1 MGYFSSEGNTIFN
14 AGYSDWYIAD
24 GIFLQGH
31 ARNQIDRYRLQ
42 LYEHMA
48 NNLGQID
55 SMEGKTLLEAGCGR
69 GGGLKHM
76 VERFKPKLAI
86 GVDFN
91 RS

>member
-48 NNLGQID
+48 
-55 SMEGKTLLEAGCGR
+55 GCGR